1 MQSFIIMR
9 PGCHHTSNITT
20 PFPTYHVTKKIKA
33 PHIASYWCEI
43 HGTVHTVNEN
53 TTPFQTPQRS
63 LNSKDWLNSNPC
75 FRNSVNW
82 PLNWQ
87 KGCILNIWWH
97 IATWYS
103 YWTSIVCRCRSVTWA
118 TDMATDQIKSIL
130 PRFQEIQSGMKRY
143 WALICS
149 LS

>member
-20 PFPTYHVTKKIKA
+20 PFPTYHVTKKNKGPTHSFILVRDSWHRAYSHWK
-33 PHIASYWCEI
+33 H
-43 HGTVHTVNEN
+43 
-53 TTPFQTPQRS
+53 TPFQTPQRS

-130 PRFQEIQSGMKRY
+130 PRFQEIQSGTKRY

-149 LS
+149 LP

>member
-63 LNSKDWLNSNPC
+63 WNSKDWLNSNPC
-75 FRNSVNW
+75 LRNSENW

-103 YWTSIVCRCRSVTWA
+103 YWT
-118 TDMATDQIKSIL
+118 
-130 PRFQEIQSGMKRY
+130 
-143 WALICS
+143 
-149 LS
+149 

>member
-63 LNSKDWLNSNPC
+63 WNSKDWLNSNPC
-75 FRNSVNW
+75 LRNSENW
-82 PLNWQ
+82 PLN
-87 KGCILNIWWH
+87 
-97 IATWYS
+97 
-103 YWTSIVCRCRSVTWA
+103 
-118 TDMATDQIKSIL
+118 
-130 PRFQEIQSGMKRY
+130 
-143 WALICS
+143 
-149 LS
+149 